1 MVTAVNDAVKEGSKV
16 TGVEARIILCT
27 LRHYSAAQSI
37 ETVKLAEQFK
47 GTQVA
52 GFDIAADE
60 AGFPIDN
67 HIGAFQFAKTNHIHC
82 TAHAGEARGA
92 DSIWETL
99 QHFHPSRIGHGVRSA
114 EDEKLLL
121 FF

>member
-1 MVTAVNDAVKEGSKV
+1 MKGLKLIQTKEPLRLTLDLFKQLQADNVIYAELRFAPLQHIFKGVTAEKVVTAVNDAIKEGSKV

-27 LRHYSAAQSI
+27 LRHYSKAQSM
-37 ETVKLAEQFK
+37 ESVKLAEQFK

-67 HIGAFQFAKTNHIHC
+67 HIGVF
-82 TAHAGEARGA
+82 
-92 DSIWETL
+92 
-99 QHFHPSRIGHGVRSA
+99 
-114 EDEKLLL
+114 
-121 FF
+121 